1 MRLRVNGN
9 WVDLEVRTV
18 AEVLEHFS
26 LLGEKV
32 AVELDGNVVD
42 RTEWDKAE
50 VRDGAVLE
58 IVQFVSG
65 G

>member
-1 MRLRVNGN
+1 MRIRVNGN
-9 WVDLEVRTV
+9 WLDLEVGTV
-18 AEVLEHFS
+18 EEVLEHFS
-26 LLGEKV
+26 LTGQKV
-32 AVELDGNVVD
+32 AVELDGNAIARNDWGRV
-42 RTEWDKAE
+42 E

>member
-1 MRLRVNGN
+1 MRIRVNGN
-9 WVDLEVRTV
+9 WLDLEIGTV

-32 AVELDGNVVD
+32 AVELDGNAIA
-42 RTEWDKAE
+42 RNAWEQAE

>member
-1 MRLRVNGN
+1 MEL
-9 WVDLEVRTV
+9 DAETV
-18 AEVLEHFS
+18 AAVLEHFS
-26 LLGEKV
+26 LTDKKV
-32 AVELDGNVVD
+32 AVELDGVVVD
-42 RTEWDKAE
+42 RKNWADTA

>member
-1 MRLRVNGN
+1 MRIRVNGN
-9 WVDLEVRTV
+9 WMELDAETV
-18 AEVLEHFS
+18 AAVLEHFS
-26 LLGEKV
+26 LTDKKV
-32 AVELDGNVVD
+32 AVELDGVVVD
-42 RTEWDKAE
+42 RKNWADTA